1 MLYLNRELLSF
12 SMSFMNVIKR
22 IYYTMYYI
30 SIILAELIGYKFTIV
45 PLLLLNIKIPCFIL
59 LF

>member
-22 IYYTMYYI
+22 IYYKTGSAQSGADPELLYI
-30 SIILAELIGYKFTIV
+30 VSVIGFGNQAVT
-45 PLLLLNIKIPCFIL
+45 
-59 LF
+59 